1 MIGVIVFALGSTLVH
16 GVFIFYAS
24 FNLLCVLLYRRASA
38 TPSRELNPGRVA
50 VLIPVKD
57 DWSLFKALP
66 SVLSLDYPNYQ
77 VVVVDDSRDPAFISH
92 LEDEAQ
98 GQFVVLRRPQAI
110 GRKGGALN
118 YALEWL
124 RATPPDYVAILDAD
138 HRPPPDFL
146 RRAVQHLEVTG
157 GPCVAGWQRH
167 RIGDWGFFGKA
178 YRVAHSACRVNLV
191 SRERMGAAP
200 IFTGSAA
207 LFRYPWLQARGFNHS
222 ITEDWELSLRAYLG
236 GDSIAFREDLWVDGA
251 IPQGIRWFIRQQ
263 MRWAEGTIRD
273 LRYALPTLLRSSL
286 PWQVKVG
293 LIYQGFFWAQSL
305 LAFLSLPL
313 IALGLR
319 EGLAMPAAL
328 TVGLLGFYFVAW
340 AGLIVRGALL
350 EGYSVGRALAVLGY
364 SYLLMYLMLPFY
376 AYASLRG
383 LLLKQGQWQ
392 VTRRRG

>member
-1 MIGVIVFALGSTLVH
+1 VV
-16 GVFIFYAS
+16 
-24 FNLLCVLLYRRASA
+24 
-38 TPSRELNPGRVA
+38 

-66 SVLSLDYPNYQ
+66 SVLSLDYPHYQ
-77 VVVVDDSRDPAFISH
+77 VVVVDDSQDPTFISR

-98 GQFVVLRRPQAI
+98 GRFVILRRPQAI
-110 GRKGGALN
+110 GCKGGALN
-118 YALEWL
+118 HALEWL
-124 RATPPDYVAILDAD
+124 QATPPDYVAVLDAD

-146 RRAVQHLEVTG
+146 RRAVQHLEVTTR

-167 RIGDWGFFGKA
+167 RIGDWGFFGRA
-178 YRVAHSACRVNLV
+178 YRVAQSACRVNLV

-200 IFTGSAA
+200 IFTGSAG
-207 LFRYPWLQARGFNHS
+207 LFRYRWLQARGFSHS
-222 ITEDWELSLRAYLG
+222 ITEDWELSIRAYLG
-236 GDSIAFREDLWVDGA
+236 GDRIAFREDLWVDAA

-263 MRWAEGTIRD
+263 MRWAEGTVRD
-273 LRYALPTLLRSSL
+273 LRHALPTILRSSL

-293 LIYQGFFWAQSL
+293 LIYQGFYLAQSL
-305 LAFLSLPL
+305 LVLLSLPL

-319 EGLAMPAAL
+319 EGMAMPAAL

-340 AGLIVRGALL
+340 AAPMVRGALL
-350 EGYSVGRALAVLGY
+350 EGYSVGKALGVLGY
-364 SYLLMYLMLPFY
+364 SHLLMYLMLPIY

-383 LLLKQGQWQ
+383 LLLERGQWQ